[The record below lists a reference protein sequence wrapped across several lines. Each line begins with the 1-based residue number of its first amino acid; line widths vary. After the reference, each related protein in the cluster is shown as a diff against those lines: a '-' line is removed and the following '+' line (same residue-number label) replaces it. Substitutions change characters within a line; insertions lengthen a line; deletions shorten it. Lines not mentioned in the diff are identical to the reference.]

1 MSSSLATCHLNG
13 RHAQCVEE
21 EHRMM
26 SMLNHVICEGAGMI
40 RKLAVT
46 AFAALAPLMVSAQIA
61 TDGAVGQATTISG
74 PELRIPAALGQ
85 RTGGNLF
92 HSFAIFNVPSGGSAV
107 FEGDAAL
114 TAVIGRVTGGE
125 VSKING
131 LLASEAPNADLF
143 LLNPAGVI
151 FGAEAELDLPGSLYL
166 SSADFL
172 RFSDGSKFSADD
184 PRPIFTSAPP
194 EAFGFL
200 SNNNGMIAL
209 NSPELELE
217 DGATFSAS
225 AAEIIITAGDEP
237 VLSIEG
243 GTVHLTAIA
252 SDGDVAISDAS
263 TSASLG
269 LLQLIGLGEDDEEID
284 EEDDDGP
291 DEPDP
296 QLDVSGNDAGEV
308 VLRAGTLRISD
319 FSISADVEGDDA
331 GQRTAISL
339 LATNDI
345 VITGESQISSIAS
358 GDGRA
363 GDVVIRAG
371 RLVMRDDAE
380 LLSDVRGGGAGGAV
394 DIEANAVLLSG
405 DAEIAADVDEDASGR
420 GGEVRI
426 RAGRFEISDEAEIS
440 SDTSGGGPGGAV
452 SIVAA
457 ESILIA
463 NEGGIFSD
471 ARAGGDAGDI
481 LIQAPL
487 IVMRG
492 GIVSSGAS
500 AEGNG
505 GDARVTASRE
515 LLLTENALITAAS
528 TGPAAAG
535 SLFIEADALRLDRSR
550 LETTSAAAA
559 GGLIFI
565 RGGTV
570 LDLFRS
576 SISTSVASG
585 VGDGGNV
592 SIGVENLVLDR
603 GTISAN
609 AVGGSGGDVVVQ
621 ADALFIGVNSRITAT
636 SELSVDGDIRIDAPE
651 ANLSGSLTDLETELV
666 DISDLLRERCAARAP
681 DQTGTLST
689 AGASNL
695 PVSPL
700 TIMGLGFHG
709 SDSAQTL
716 DAGGAFAVIGCG
728 G

>member
-1 MSSSLATCHLNG
+1 MF
-13 RHAQCVEE
+13 
-21 EHRMM
+21 
-26 SMLNHVICEGAGMI
+26 MLSQMISKGAEMV
-40 RKLAVT
+40 RNLAV
-46 AFAALAPLMVSAQIA
+46 AASVVLAPLIVSAQIA
-61 TDGAVGQATTISG
+61 TDGTVGQAIIVSG
-74 PELRIPAALGQ
+74 PEARIAADLGQ

-92 HSFAIFNVPSGGSAV
+92 HSFSTFNVPSGESAV
-107 FEGDAAL
+107 FEGDATL
-114 TAVIGRVTGGE
+114 TAIIGRVTGGD

-131 LLASEAPNADLF
+131 LFASEAPNADLF

-151 FGAEAELDLPGSLYL
+151 FGPEAELNLPGSLYL

-172 RFSDGSKFSADD
+172 RFSNGPTFSASD

-209 NSPELELE
+209 NSPELVLE
-217 DGATFSAS
+217 EGATFSAS
-225 AAEIIITAGDEP
+225 APEIRVTAGDEP

-252 SDGDVAISDAS
+252 SEGDVSISDAS
-263 TSASLG
+263 TTASLG
-269 LLQLIGLGEDDEEID
+269 LLRLIGIGEDEEEVD

-296 QLDVSGNDAGEV
+296 QLEVNGNDAGEV
-308 VLRAGTLRISD
+308 VLRAATLRISD
-319 FSISADVEGDDA
+319 FSISANVEGDGS
-331 GQRTAISL
+331 GQRTAINL
-339 LATNDI
+339 LAKNDI

-394 DIEANAVLLSG
+394 DIEADSVLLSG
-405 DAEIAADVDEDASGR
+405 DAEIAADVDEDASGK

-426 RAGRFEISDEAEIS
+426 RAGRFEITDEAEIS
-440 SDTSGGGPGGAV
+440 SDTSGSGPGGAV

-463 NEGGIFSD
+463 DEGGIFSD
-471 ARAGGDAGDI
+471 ARAGGNAGDI
-481 LIQAPL
+481 MIAAPL

-492 GIVSSGAS
+492 GIISSGAS
-500 AEGNG
+500 AEGSG

-515 LLLTENALITAAS
+515 LLLTENALISAAS

-550 LETTSAAAA
+550 FTTSSATAA

-565 RGGTV
+565 RGGSV
-570 LDLFRS
+570 VDLFRS
-576 SISTSVASG
+576 SVSTSVASG

-592 SIGVENLVLDR
+592 SIGAENLVLDR
-603 GTISAN
+603 GTVSAN

-621 ADALFIGVNSRITAT
+621 ADALFIGVNSPITAT
-636 SELSVDGDIRIDAPE
+636 SELSVDGDILIDAPE
-651 ANLSGSLTDLETELV
+651 ANLSGGLADLETELV

-681 DQTGTLST
+681 DQMGTLST

-700 TIMGLGFHG
+700 TIMGLGFHNADG
-709 SDSAQTL
+709 ASTP
-716 DAGGAFAVIGCG
+716 DAGGAFAIIGCG